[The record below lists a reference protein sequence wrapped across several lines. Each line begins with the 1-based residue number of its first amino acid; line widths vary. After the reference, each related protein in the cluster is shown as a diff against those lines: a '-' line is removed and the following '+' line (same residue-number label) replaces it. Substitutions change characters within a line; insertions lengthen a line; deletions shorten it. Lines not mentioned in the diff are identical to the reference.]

1 MNYYNTK
8 YYSNTKYCVI
18 KNIHD
23 LFVNNNY
30 SFKYEKI
37 KKDDFEYQYILFYYN
52 NINEL
57 YKIRIINDI
66 YFVSI
71 PLKKCNYYYTTKFDN
86 IYKVY
91 DYIKLHLFN

>member
-8 YYSNTKYCVI
+8 YYSNTEYYVI
-18 KNIHD
+18 KNIYD

-30 SFKYEKI
+30 SFKYERI
-37 KKDDFEYQYILFYYN
+37 KKNDFEYQYILFYYN

-57 YKIRIINDI
+57 YKIHIANDN
-66 YFVSI
+66 YFVSV

>member
-1 MNYYNTK
+1 MNYYNTE
-8 YYSNTKYCVI
+8 YITNII
-18 KNIHD
+18 KNIHT
-23 LFVNNNY
+23 LFIDNNY
-30 SFKYEKI
+30 SFKF
-37 KKDDFEYQYILFYYN
+37 KKDSDIIKNEYLFVYYKPT

-57 YKIRIINDI
+57 YKIHMLNDI